1 MAFLS
6 FRRSKPEPRGF
17 CVPTLF
23 FCASDC
29 VVCNITEMCFHLSAA
44 VSCPWI
50 TSSAQKDE
58 SRPTF
63 HRENTVIRN
72 RHTQSLGERT
82 GTSLCCDSYFP
93 ELLSPGIFLLLMFL
107 SNIKKRKKHV
117 LNSQNGGEV
126 TEKELDWMS
135 LIWQLQLSWW
145 AQLVTET
152 FEGHLRTRKNE
163 KQRWNS
169 QVQACVWCAQ
179 RNAMTSCVRCK
190 YQFYTLPE
198 NPLNCAPCA
207 EPAKVGS
214 NC

>member
-117 LNSQNGGEV
+117 LNSQNGDREGAWLDVINLAAAVVMMSSACDWNIRGTLEDEEEWETKV
-126 TEKELDWMS
+126 KLTGAGKCLVCTEEHND
-135 LIWQLQLSWW
+135 QL
-145 AQLVTET
+145 
-152 FEGHLRTRKNE
+152 
-163 KQRWNS
+163 
-169 QVQACVWCAQ
+169 C
-179 RNAMTSCVRCK
+179 
-190 YQFYTLPE
+190 
-198 NPLNCAPCA
+198 
-207 EPAKVGS
+207 
-214 NC
+214 